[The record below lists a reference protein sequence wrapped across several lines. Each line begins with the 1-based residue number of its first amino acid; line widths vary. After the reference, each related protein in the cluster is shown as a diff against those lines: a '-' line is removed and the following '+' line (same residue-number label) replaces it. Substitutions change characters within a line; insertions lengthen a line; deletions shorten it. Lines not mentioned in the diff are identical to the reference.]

1 MIESE
6 ASSDRGYAPRM
17 AGKLP
22 ALSVEER
29 AKLSEVVTRL
39 IGEHGSAS
47 KLEKVMA
54 AAGHRVA
61 QPTLSKAARGDD
73 VGGYSFA
80 KRVAAFLGQDVE
92 EVLGIAAKRGPR
104 WRALEGWADVERE
117 ARHLFPKVSEL
128 SWQRVGNLMGE
139 RPPSLDPVTIGI
151 IATTWD
157 DRAADVDRAR
167 EIADQADREMA
178 AQDEAALRKI
188 RKGRK

>member
-6 ASSDRGYAPRM
+6 ASSDRVYAPRM

-29 AKLSEVVTRL
+29 AKLSDVVTRL

-117 ARHLFPKVSEL
+117 A
-128 SWQRVGNLMGE
+128 
-139 RPPSLDPVTIGI
+139 
-151 IATTWD
+151 
-157 DRAADVDRAR
+157 
-167 EIADQADREMA
+167 
-178 AQDEAALRKI
+178 
-188 RKGRK
+188 

>member
-6 ASSDRGYAPRM
+6 ASSGRVYASRM
-17 AGKLP
+17 PGKP
-22 ALSVEER
+22 QALSVEER

-47 KLEKVMA
+47 GLERAMA

-92 EVLGIAAKRGPR
+92 EVLGIATKRGPR
-104 WRALEGWADVERE
+104 WRALDGWTEVERE
-117 ARHLFPKVSEL
+117 ARRLFPKVSEL

-139 RPPSLDPVTIGI
+139 RPPSLDAVTIGI
-151 IATTWD
+151 LATTWD
-157 DRAADVDRAR
+157 DRAVDIDRAR
-167 EIADQADREMA
+167 EIAEQADREMA
-178 AQDEAALRKI
+178 DQDAKAMRKI
-188 RKGRK
+188 RKGRP